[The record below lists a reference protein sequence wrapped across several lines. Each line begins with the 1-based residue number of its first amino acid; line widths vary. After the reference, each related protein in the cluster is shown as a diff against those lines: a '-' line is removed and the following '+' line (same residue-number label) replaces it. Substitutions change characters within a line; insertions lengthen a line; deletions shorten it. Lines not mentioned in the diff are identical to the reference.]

1 MGVSSPTQDFW
12 LCPHVPFKL
21 NFQIAFLHTDEGITG
36 VSSRVLWIG
45 SETEAQQIGGASR
58 DYGVVVARSVW
69 DAVERVGETLM
80 SAAVLRLPCEDCAP
94 EEALYELLRAD
105 PGLPVIVHD
114 PSGTVDDAIRLT
126 RTGAYYVLLGE
137 LDLDRLESVIA
148 SALDRNS
155 LRRLSAAV
163 DQESEP
169 WRRLLVGE
177 SRTMQQ
183 ICDAIRL
190 VAARRCTIL
199 ISGETGTG
207 KEVVARAIHM
217 AGNRSH
223 LPMVAVNCSALPAN
237 LIEAELFGHT
247 RGAFTGAHTSR
258 IGRFEQ
264 ANHGTLFLDEI
275 GDLPL
280 GVQAKLLRVLQE
292 QEFQRVG
299 SSDTVRVDV
308 RIIAAS
314 NMDLEQAV
322 REHRF
327 REDLFYR
334 LNVVPINLPALRDR
348 REDISLLL
356 QHFVSKTCR
365 AEGLPEKQISPETS
379 DRLAALDWPG
389 NVRQLE
395 HAVEMAVAFTGDRR
409 ILYPSDFPVAASG
422 RERPEPKRPWITVP
436 EEGLD
441 FDEVVSAFEKS
452 LLDQALTHSGGN
464 KARAADLLRIKR
476 TTLLARI
483 KTLEERFCMR
493 SETAHSASQLAR
505 LQTASGTVLLV
516 EHEAAVRR
524 FMVSALTEQGYRVL
538 EAATSSAALELYQC
552 WRSNIDLMVADA
564 GLPGMS
570 GTDLARRI
578 RRQSPFL
585 PVLLIAGTADEA
597 DECYGAADVCSGFLT
612 RPFAPQVLLAR
623 VADQLTASPRGNRNA
638 EAVCA

>member
-1 MGVSSPTQDFW
+1 M
-12 LCPHVPFKL
+12 
-21 NFQIAFLHTDEGITG
+21 
-36 VSSRVLWIG
+36 SSRILWIG
-45 SETEAQQIGGASR
+45 DEAEALRTGGAPR
-58 DYGVVVARSVW
+58 EYALVAAGSIW
-69 DAVERVGETLM
+69 DAVERAGESLM
-80 SAAVLRLPCEDCAP
+80 SAAVLQLPCEDCAP
-94 EEALYELLRAD
+94 EEALYELLRGD
-105 PGLPVIVHD
+105 PSLPVIVHHR
-114 PSGTVDDAIRLT
+114 PGTVDDAIRLT
-126 RTGAYYVLLGE
+126 RMGAFYVLLGE
-137 LDLDRLESVIA
+137 LNLDRLEAVIA
-148 SALDRNS
+148 SALDRGRS
-155 LRRLSAAV
+155 RPMPGAGTEEA
-163 DQESEP
+163 EP

-258 IGRFEQ
+258 VGRFEQ

-275 GDLPL
+275 GDLPM

-299 SSDTVRVDV
+299 SSETVRVDV

-334 LNVVPINLPALRDR
+334 LNVVPIRLPALRDR
-348 REDISLLL
+348 REDVPLLL
-356 QHFVSKTCR
+356 QHFVGKTCR
-365 AEGLPEKQISPETS
+365 AESLPEKQISPETM
-379 DRLAALDWPG
+379 DRLSTLDWPG

-395 HAVEMAVAFTGDRR
+395 HAVEMAVAFSGDRR

-422 RERPEPKRPWITVP
+422 RERPEQKRPWITVP

-483 KTLEERFCMR
+483 KTLEEQDSMR
-493 SETAHSASQLAR
+493 SRTAHSPNQLTR
-505 LQTASGTVLLV
+505 MQTASGTVLLV

-524 FMVSALTEQGYRVL
+524 FMASTLSEQGYRVL

-552 WRSNIDLMVADA
+552 WRTSINLMVADA

-570 GTDLARRI
+570 GTELARRI

-585 PVLLIAGTADEA
+585 AVLLIAGTADDA
-597 DECYGAADVCSGFLT
+597 DECFSATDVCSGFLT
-612 RPFAPQVLLAR
+612 RPFAPQELLAR
-623 VADQLTASPRGNRNA
+623 VADQLSAPRANRA
-638 EAVCA
+638 ADRAVCA

>member
-1 MGVSSPTQDFW
+1 
-12 LCPHVPFKL
+12 
-21 NFQIAFLHTDEGITG
+21 
-36 VSSRVLWIG
+36 VLWIG
-45 SETEAQQIGGASR
+45 DEAEALRAGSASR
-58 DYGVVVARSVW
+58 EYGVVVAGSIW
-69 DAVERVGETLM
+69 DAVERAGESLM
-80 SAAVLRLPCEDCAP
+80 SAAVLQLPCDDCAA
-94 EEALYELLRAD
+94 EEALYELLRGD
-105 PGLPVIVHD
+105 PGLPVIVHHRA
-114 PSGTVDDAIRLT
+114 GTLDDAIRLT
-126 RTGAYYVLLGE
+126 RMGAFYVLVGE
-137 LDLDRLESVIA
+137 LDLDRLEAVIA
-148 SALDRNS
+148 SALERGRS
-155 LRRLSAAV
+155 RRTPAAGA
-163 DQESEP
+163 EEAEP
-169 WRRLLVGE
+169 WRHLLVGE

-190 VAARRCTIL
+190 VASRRCTIL

-217 AGNRSH
+217 AGNRAH

-258 IGRFEQ
+258 VGRFEQ

-299 SSDTVRVDV
+299 SSETVRVDV

-314 NMDLEQAV
+314 NQDLEQAV

-334 LNVVPINLPALRDR
+334 LNVVPIRLPALRDR
-348 REDISLLL
+348 REDVSLLL
-356 QHFVSKTCR
+356 HHFIGKTCR
-365 AEGLPEKQISPETS
+365 TEGLPEKQISPETM
-379 DRLAALDWPG
+379 DRLSALDWPG

-395 HAVEMAVAFTGDRR
+395 HAVEMAVAFSGDRPV
-409 ILYPSDFPVAASG
+409 LFPSDFPVAASG
-422 RERPEPKRPWITVP
+422 RQRPEPKRPWITVP

-483 KTLEERFCMR
+483 KTLEEREGMH
-493 SETAHSASQLAR
+493 SPTAHSPNQLTR

-524 FMVSALTEQGYRVL
+524 FMASTLSEQGYRVL

-552 WRSNIDLMVADA
+552 WRTSIDLMVADA

-570 GTDLARRI
+570 GTELARRI

-585 PVLLIAGTADEA
+585 SVLLIAGTADDA
-597 DECYGAADVCSGFLT
+597 DECYGATDVCSGFLT
-612 RPFAPQVLLAR
+612 RPFAPQALLAR
-623 VADQLTASPRGNRNA
+623 VADQLSAPRANRA
-638 EAVCA
+638 AAHAVCA

>member
-1 MGVSSPTQDFW
+1 V
-12 LCPHVPFKL
+12 
-21 NFQIAFLHTDEGITG
+21 A
-36 VSSRVLWIG
+36 SRVLWIG
-45 SETEAQQIGGASR
+45 DEAQALRAGSALR
-58 DYGVVVARSVW
+58 EYGMVTAGSIW
-69 DAVERVGETLM
+69 DAVERAGESSMT
-80 SAAVLRLPCEDCAP
+80 AAVLQLPCADCTA
-94 EEALYELLRAD
+94 EEALYELLRSD
-105 PGLPVIVHD
+105 PGLPLIVHD
-114 PSGTVDDAIRLT
+114 RTGTVDEAIRLT
-126 RTGAYYVLLGE
+126 RMGAFYVLLGD
-137 LDLDRLESVIA
+137 LDLDRLEAVIA
-148 SALDRNS
+148 SALDRGRS
-155 LRRLSAAV
+155 RQVKVQGVEEA
-163 DQESEP
+163 EP

-199 ISGETGTG
+199 ISGDTGTG

-247 RGAFTGAHTSR
+247 RGAFTGALTSR
-258 IGRFEQ
+258 VGRFEQ

-299 SSDTVRVDV
+299 SSETVRVDV

-334 LNVVPINLPALRDR
+334 LNVVPIRIPALRDR
-348 REDISLLL
+348 REDIPLLL
-356 QHFVSKTCR
+356 QHFVGKICR
-365 AEGLPEKQISPETS
+365 AESLVEKQISPETM
-379 DRLAALDWPG
+379 DRLSAIDWPG

-395 HAVEMAVAFTGDRR
+395 HAVEMAVAFSGDRR
-409 ILYPSDFPVAASG
+409 ILYPSDFPAAASG
-422 RERPEPKRPWITVP
+422 HERPEPKRPWITVP

-441 FDEVVSAFEKS
+441 FDEVVSDFEKS

-464 KARAADLLRIKR
+464 KARAADLLHIKR
-476 TTLLARI
+476 TTLLARM
-483 KTLEERFCMR
+483 KTLEERDCMR
-493 SETAHSASQLAR
+493 SRTAHSANQLAR
-505 LQTASGTVLLV
+505 LQTATGTVLLV

-524 FMVSALTEQGYRVL
+524 FMAVTLSEQGYRVL
-538 EAATSSAALELYQC
+538 EAATSSAAFELYQC
-552 WRSNIDLMVADA
+552 WRNGIDLMIADA

-570 GTDLARRI
+570 GTELARRI

-585 PVLLIAGTADEA
+585 AVLMIAGTADDA
-597 DECYGAADVCSGFLT
+597 DECYSATDVCSGFLT
-612 RPFAPQVLLAR
+612 RPFAPQALLAR
-623 VADQLTASPRGNRNA
+623 VADQLSAPRSNA
-638 EAVCA
+638 AAERAVCA

>member
-1 MGVSSPTQDFW
+1 MSS
-12 LCPHVPFKL
+12 K
-21 NFQIAFLHTDEGITG
+21 
-36 VSSRVLWIG
+36 VLWIG
-45 SETEAQQIGGASR
+45 DEAEARRIGNASR
-58 DYGVVVARSVW
+58 EYGVVVAGSIW
-69 DAVERVGETLM
+69 DAAERAGETFM
-80 SAAVLRLPCEDCAP
+80 SAAVLQLPCDDCAA
-94 EEALYELLRAD
+94 EEALYELLRGD

-114 PSGTVDDAIRLT
+114 CAGTVDDAIRLT
-126 RTGAYYVLLGE
+126 RMGAFYVLVGE
-137 LDLDRLESVIA
+137 PDLDRLKAAIA
-148 SALDRNS
+148 SALDCGRQ
-155 LRRLSAAV
+155 RRAPAGGG
-163 DQESEP
+163 EEAEP

-258 IGRFEQ
+258 VGRFEQ

-299 SSDTVRVDV
+299 SSETVRVDV

-314 NMDLEQAV
+314 NQDLEQAV

-334 LNVVPINLPALRDR
+334 LNVVPIRLPALRDR
-348 REDISLLL
+348 REDVPLLL
-356 QHFVSKTCR
+356 QHFVGKTCR
-365 AEGLPEKQISPETS
+365 TESLPEKQISPETM
-379 DRLAALDWPG
+379 DRLSALDWPG

-395 HAVEMAVAFTGDRR
+395 HAVEMAVAFSGDRR

-483 KTLEERFCMR
+483 KTLEERDGMR
-493 SETAHSASQLAR
+493 SPTAHSPNQLTR
-505 LQTASGTVLLV
+505 LRTASGTVLLV

-524 FMVSALTEQGYRVL
+524 FMASTLAEQGYRVL

-552 WRSNIDLMVADA
+552 WRTSIDLMVADT

-570 GTDLARRI
+570 GTELARRI

-585 PVLLIAGTADEA
+585 AVLLIAGTADDA
-597 DECYGAADVCSGFLT
+597 DECYSATDVCSGFLT
-612 RPFAPQVLLAR
+612 RPFAPQALLAR
-623 VADQLTASPRGNRNA
+623 VADQLSAPHGNGAA
-638 EAVCA
+638 ERAVCA

>member
-1 MGVSSPTQDFW
+1 M
-12 LCPHVPFKL
+12 
-21 NFQIAFLHTDEGITG
+21 A
-36 VSSRVLWIG
+36 SRVLWIG
-45 SETEAQQIGGASR
+45 DEAEALRAGSALR
-58 DYGVVVARSVW
+58 EYGIVTAGSIW
-69 DAVERVGETLM
+69 DAVERAGESSIT
-80 SAAVLRLPCEDCAP
+80 AAVLHLPCADCAP
-94 EEALYELLRAD
+94 EEALYELLRSD
-105 PGLPVIVHD
+105 PGLPLIVHD
-114 PSGTVDDAIRLT
+114 QSGTVDDAIRLT
-126 RTGAYYVLLGE
+126 RMGAFYVLLGD
-137 LDLDRLESVIA
+137 LDLDRLEAVIA
-148 SALDRNS
+148 SALDRGRS
-155 LRRLSAAV
+155 RQVKAQGA
-163 DQESEP
+163 EEAEP

-258 IGRFEQ
+258 VGRFEQ

-299 SSDTVRVDV
+299 SSETVRVDV

-334 LNVVPINLPALRDR
+334 LNVVPIRLPALRDR
-348 REDISLLL
+348 REDIPLLL
-356 QHFVSKTCR
+356 RHFVSKTCR
-365 AEGLPEKQISPETS
+365 AESLAEKQVSPETM
-379 DRLAALDWPG
+379 DRLSAIDWPG

-395 HAVEMAVAFTGDRR
+395 HAVEMAVAFSGDRR

-441 FDEVVSAFEKS
+441 FDEVVSDFEKS

-464 KARAADLLRIKR
+464 KARAADLLHIKR
-476 TTLLARI
+476 TTLLARM
-483 KTLEERFCMR
+483 KTLEERDCMR
-493 SETAHSASQLAR
+493 SRTAHSANQLAR
-505 LQTASGTVLLV
+505 LQTATGTVLLV

-524 FMVSALTEQGYRVL
+524 FMAVTLSEQGYRVL
-538 EAATSSAALELYQC
+538 EAATSSAAFELYQC
-552 WRSNIDLMVADA
+552 WRNGIDLMIADA

-570 GTDLARRI
+570 GTELARRI

-585 PVLLIAGTADEA
+585 SVLMIAGTADDA
-597 DECYGAADVCSGFLT
+597 DECYSATDVCSGFLT
-612 RPFAPQVLLAR
+612 RPFAPQALLAR
-623 VADQLTASPRGNRNA
+623 VADQLSAPRANTAAA
-638 EAVCA
+638 ERAVCA

>member
-1 MGVSSPTQDFW
+1 M
-12 LCPHVPFKL
+12 
-21 NFQIAFLHTDEGITG
+21 

-45 SETEAQQIGGASR
+45 DEAEALRTGSAFR
-58 DYGVVVARSVW
+58 EYGVIVAGSIW
-69 DAVERVGETLM
+69 DAVERAGESLM
-80 SAAVLRLPCEDCAP
+80 SAAVLQLPCADCAA
-94 EEALYELLRAD
+94 EEALYELLRGD
-105 PGLPVIVHD
+105 RGLPVIVHD
-114 PSGTVDDAIRLT
+114 PAGTVDDAIRLT
-126 RTGAYYVLLGE
+126 RMGAFYVLVGE
-137 LDLDRLESVIA
+137 LDLDRLEAVIA
-148 SALDRNS
+148 SAVDRGRS
-155 LRRLSAAV
+155 RRMPAAGT
-163 DQESEP
+163 EEAEP

-258 IGRFEQ
+258 VGRFEQ

-299 SSDTVRVDV
+299 SSETVRVDV

-314 NMDLEQAV
+314 NQDLEQAV

-334 LNVVPINLPALRDR
+334 LNVVPIRLPALRDK
-348 REDISLLL
+348 REDVPLLL
-356 QHFVSKTCR
+356 HHFIGKTCR
-365 AEGLPEKQISPETS
+365 AEGLPEKQISPETM
-379 DRLAALDWPG
+379 DRLSALDWPG

-395 HAVEMAVAFTGDRR
+395 HAVEMAVAFSGDRR
-409 ILYPSDFPVAASG
+409 VLYPSDFPVAASG

-483 KTLEERFCMR
+483 KTLEERDGMR
-493 SETAHSASQLAR
+493 SSTAHSANQLTR

-524 FMVSALTEQGYRVL
+524 FMASTLSEQGYRVL
-538 EAATSSAALELYQC
+538 EAATSSAALELHQC
-552 WRSNIDLMVADA
+552 WRTSIDLMVADA

-570 GTDLARRI
+570 GTELARRI

-585 PVLLIAGTADEA
+585 SVLLIAGTADDA
-597 DECYGAADVCSGFLT
+597 DECYSATDVCSGFLS
-612 RPFAPQVLLAR
+612 RPFAPQALLAR
-623 VADQLTASPRGNRNA
+623 VADQLSAPRANGAA
-638 EAVCA
+638 ERAVCA

>member
-1 MGVSSPTQDFW
+1 LREFFERASDLCWSQGGKKMVS
-12 LCPHVPFKL
+12 CK
-21 NFQIAFLHTDEGITG
+21 
-36 VSSRVLWIG
+36 VLWIG
-45 SETEAQQIGGASR
+45 DGAEALRTGSASR
-58 DYGVVVARSVW
+58 EYGVIVAGSIW
-69 DAVERVGETLM
+69 DAVERAGESLM
-80 SAAVLRLPCEDCAP
+80 SAAVLQLPCADCAA
-94 EEALYELLRAD
+94 EEALYELLRGD

-114 PSGTVDDAIRLT
+114 RAGTVDDAIRLT
-126 RTGAYYVLLGE
+126 RIGAFYVLVGE
-137 LDLDRLESVIA
+137 LDLDRLEAVIA
-148 SALDRNS
+148 SALDQGRS
-155 LRRLSAAV
+155 RRLPAAGT
-163 DQESEP
+163 EETEP

-177 SRTMQQ
+177 SRTIQQ

-190 VAARRCTIL
+190 VASRRCTVL

-258 IGRFEQ
+258 VGRFEQ
-264 ANHGTLFLDEI
+264 AHHGTLFLDEI

-299 SSDTVRVDV
+299 SSETVRVDV

-314 NMDLEQAV
+314 NQDLEQAV

-334 LNVVPINLPALRDR
+334 LNVVPIRLPVLRDR
-348 REDISLLL
+348 REDIPLLL
-356 QHFVSKTCR
+356 QHFVGKTCR
-365 AEGLPEKQISPETS
+365 AEGLPEKQISPETM
-379 DRLAALDWPG
+379 DRLSALDWPG

-395 HAVEMAVAFTGDRR
+395 HAVEMAVAFSSDRR

-452 LLDQALTHSGGN
+452 LLDQALTHSAGN

-483 KTLEERFCMR
+483 KTLEERDGMR
-493 SETAHSASQLAR
+493 SRTAHSPNQLTR

-524 FMVSALTEQGYRVL
+524 FMASTLSEQGYRVL

-552 WRSNIDLMVADA
+552 WRSSIDLMVADA

-570 GTDLARRI
+570 GTELARRI

-585 PVLLIAGTADEA
+585 PVLLIAGTADDA
-597 DECYGAADVCSGFLT
+597 DECYGATDVCSAFLT
-612 RPFAPQVLLAR
+612 RPFAPQALLAR
-623 VADQLTASPRGNRNA
+623 VADQLSAPRGNGAAVR
-638 EAVCA
+638 AVCA

>member
-1 MGVSSPTQDFW
+1 M
-12 LCPHVPFKL
+12 
-21 NFQIAFLHTDEGITG
+21 
-36 VSSRVLWIG
+36 WIG
-45 SETEAQQIGGASR
+45 DEAEAAKA
-58 DYGVVVARSVW
+58 GVALEDGWLVPAESIW
-69 DAVERVGETLM
+69 GAVERAAETLM
-80 SAAVLRLPCEDCAP
+80 SAAVLQLPCADCAA

-105 PGLPVIVHD
+105 HGLPVIVHD
-114 PSGTVDDAIRLT
+114 RAGTVDDAIRLT
-126 RTGAYYVLLGE
+126 RMGAYYVLLGE
-137 LDLDRLESVIA
+137 LDPDRL
-148 SALDRNS
+148 
-155 LRRLSAAV
+155 AAV
-163 DQESEP
+163 IGSAIDRGRSRHAGTDGDDSAEP

-177 SRTMQQ
+177 SRSMQQ

-217 AGNRSH
+217 ASNRSH

-258 IGRFEQ
+258 VGRFEQ

-299 SSDTVRVDV
+299 SSETVRVDV

-334 LNVVPINLPALRDR
+334 LNVVPLRLAPLRER
-348 REDISLLL
+348 REDIPVLLH
-356 QHFVSKTCR
+356 HFVGKTCR
-365 AEGLPEKQISPETS
+365 AEGLGEKQVSPEAV
-379 DRLAALDWPG
+379 DRLSALEWPG

-395 HAVEMAVAFTGDRR
+395 HSVEMAVAFSGDSRV
-409 ILYPSDFPVAASG
+409 LYPSDFPVAASV
-422 RERPEPKRPWITVP
+422 RERPEAKRPWVTVP
-436 EEGLD
+436 EDGLD

-452 LLDQALTHSGGN
+452 LLDQALAHSGGN

-483 KTLEERFCMR
+483 KTLEERAGI
-493 SETAHSASQLAR
+493 SPTAHSPNQLAR
-505 LQTASGTVLLV
+505 MQTATGTVLLA
-516 EHEAAVRR
+516 EHEATVRR
-524 FMVSALTEQGYRVL
+524 FMAATLSEQGYRVL
-538 EAATSSAALELYQC
+538 EAATSSAALELFQC
-552 WRSNIDLMVADA
+552 WRTSISVLVADA

-570 GTDLARRI
+570 GTELARRI

-585 PVLLIAGTADEA
+585 PVLLIAGGADEE
-597 DECYGAADVCSGFLT
+597 DECYGATDVCSGFLT
-612 RPFAPQVLLAR
+612 RPFAPQALLAR
-623 VADQLTASPRGNRNA
+623 VADQLSSPRSPVTERA
-638 EAVCA
+638 YCA

>member
-1 MGVSSPTQDFW
+1 M
-12 LCPHVPFKL
+12 
-21 NFQIAFLHTDEGITG
+21 A
-36 VSSRVLWIG
+36 SRVLWIG
-45 SETEAQQIGGASR
+45 DEAQALRAGSALR
-58 DYGVVVARSVW
+58 EYGMVTAGSIW
-69 DAVERVGETLM
+69 DAVERAGESSMT
-80 SAAVLRLPCEDCAP
+80 AAVLQLPCADCTA
-94 EEALYELLRAD
+94 EEALYELLRSD
-105 PGLPVIVHD
+105 PGLPLIVHD
-114 PSGTVDDAIRLT
+114 RTGTVDEAIRLT
-126 RTGAYYVLLGE
+126 RMGAFYVLLGD
-137 LDLDRLESVIA
+137 LDLDRLEAVIA
-148 SALDRNS
+148 SALDRGRS
-155 LRRLSAAV
+155 RQVKVQGVEEA
-163 DQESEP
+163 EP

-247 RGAFTGAHTSR
+247 RGAFTGALTSR
-258 IGRFEQ
+258 VGRFEQ

-299 SSDTVRVDV
+299 SSETVRVDV

-334 LNVVPINLPALRDR
+334 LNVVPIRIPALRDR
-348 REDISLLL
+348 REDIPLLL
-356 QHFVSKTCR
+356 QHFVGKICR
-365 AEGLPEKQISPETS
+365 AESLVEKQISPETM
-379 DRLAALDWPG
+379 DRLSAIDWPG

-395 HAVEMAVAFTGDRR
+395 HAVEMAVAFSGDRR
-409 ILYPSDFPVAASG
+409 ILYPSDFPAAASG
-422 RERPEPKRPWITVP
+422 HERPEPKRPWITVP

-441 FDEVVSAFEKS
+441 FDEVVSDFEKS

-464 KARAADLLRIKR
+464 KARAADLLHIKR
-476 TTLLARI
+476 TTLLARM
-483 KTLEERFCMR
+483 KTLEERDCMR
-493 SETAHSASQLAR
+493 SRTAHSANQLAR
-505 LQTASGTVLLV
+505 LQTATGTVLLV

-524 FMVSALTEQGYRVL
+524 FMAVTLSEQGYRVL
-538 EAATSSAALELYQC
+538 EAATSSAAFELYQC
-552 WRSNIDLMVADA
+552 WRNGIDLMIADA

-570 GTDLARRI
+570 GTELARRI

-585 PVLLIAGTADEA
+585 AVLMIAGTADDA
-597 DECYGAADVCSGFLT
+597 DECYSATDVCSGFLT
-612 RPFAPQVLLAR
+612 RPFAPQALLAR
-623 VADQLTASPRGNRNA
+623 VADQLSAPRSNA
-638 EAVCA
+638 AAERAVCA

>member
-1 MGVSSPTQDFW
+1 M
-12 LCPHVPFKL
+12 
-21 NFQIAFLHTDEGITG
+21 A
-36 VSSRVLWIG
+36 SRVLWIG
-45 SETEAQQIGGASR
+45 DEAEALRAGSALR
-58 DYGVVVARSVW
+58 EYGIVAAGSIW
-69 DAVERVGETLM
+69 DAVERAGESSMT
-80 SAAVLRLPCEDCAP
+80 AAVLQLPCADCVP
-94 EEALYELLRAD
+94 EEALYELLRSD
-105 PGLPVIVHD
+105 PGLPLIVHD

-126 RTGAYYVLLGE
+126 RMGAFYVLLGD
-137 LDLDRLESVIA
+137 LDLDRLEAVIA
-148 SALDRNS
+148 SALDRGRS
-155 LRRLSAAV
+155 RQVKTQGAEEA
-163 DQESEP
+163 EP

-258 IGRFEQ
+258 VGRFEQ

-280 GVQAKLLRVLQE
+280 GVQSKLLRVLQE

-299 SSDTVRVDV
+299 SSETVRVDV

-334 LNVVPINLPALRDR
+334 LNVVPVRLPALRDR
-348 REDISLLL
+348 REDIPLLL
-356 QHFVSKTCR
+356 QHFVGKTCR
-365 AEGLPEKQISPETS
+365 AESLAEKQISPETM
-379 DRLAALDWPG
+379 DRLSAIDWPG

-395 HAVEMAVAFTGDRR
+395 HAVEMAVAFSGDRR

-441 FDEVVSAFEKS
+441 FDEVVSDFEKS

-464 KARAADLLRIKR
+464 KARAADLLHIKR
-476 TTLLARI
+476 TTLLARM
-483 KTLEERFCMR
+483 KTLEERDCMR
-493 SETAHSASQLAR
+493 SRTAHSANQLAR
-505 LQTASGTVLLV
+505 LHTATGTVLLV

-524 FMVSALTEQGYRVL
+524 FMAVTLTEQGYRVL
-538 EAATSSAALELYQC
+538 EAATSSAAFELYQC
-552 WRSNIDLMVADA
+552 WRNGIDLMIADA

-570 GTDLARRI
+570 GTELARRI

-585 PVLLIAGTADEA
+585 SVLMIAGTADDA
-597 DECYGAADVCSGFLT
+597 DECYSATDVCSGFLT
-612 RPFAPQVLLAR
+612 RPFAPQALLAR
-623 VADQLTASPRGNRNA
+623 VADQLSATRSNTAAA
-638 EAVCA
+638 ERAVCA